1 MGVCK
6 SILLIDQDRETST
19 LLSSA
24 LSEEGYNLSIVH
36 SGLEAMHHLRQF
48 PNLVI
53 LDPQLSD
60 MNGLDLLRSI
70 KQQRTELS
78 DIPVFI
84 LNRKG
89 TEVDEIVSL
98 EIGADDYMTKPVEI
112 GRLKAR
118 IRALFRRQDE
128 RVTAMASENEE
139 ITIANLRILIPQFM
153 VICGEKNI
161 GFPKKEFEILV
172 HLAKNRG
179 RVVNRQMLYQLVWGY
194 HRDSSSRTIDVHIGR
209 IRKRLNSNASLIET
223 VPGVG
228 YKFQEG

>member
-1 MGVCK
+1 
-6 SILLIDQDRETST
+6 
-19 LLSSA
+19 
-24 LSEEGYNLSIVH
+24 
-36 SGLEAMHHLRQF
+36 MHHLRQF